1 MNEAIELDASAI
13 IAYHPIIFSGIKKM
27 DPTQRV
33 PRVVMQ
39 YAESIGTLAVGVSRT
54 TLLCTPPIRH
64 VMPPLEA

>member
-33 PRVVMQ
+33 PRIIMQ
-39 YAESIGTLAVGVSRT
+39 YVKWDGALAVGVSRT
-54 TLLCTPPIRH
+54 TLLCTPPIRR
-64 VMPPLEA
+64 VMPQLEA